1 MSALGRIAVALKMP
15 IDRSDLNLADVA
27 TAELEDG
34 KFGMLIAWARQV
46 GIYVKEVKLDV
57 IEFYGALQE
66 SFPLIMASGNGSL
79 WIFEGLSGKNFQ
91 ATHITD
97 RSQTVGRIRRGELRK
112 MLGTPDTRVF
122 MAKRQL
128 ELDAHMG
135 ARHHAQQGG
144 GHSHPTPL
152 RRFLALL
159 RLDARDIWTVTLF
172 AAVAG
177 LLALATP
184 LAIESLVTITCRLS
198 HLFRSESDGR
208 LRNAGSG

>member
-1 MSALGRIAVALKMP
+1 MASDDTATTNSFNQQIDEDRLYDALGRIAVALKMP

-79 WIFEGLSGKNFQ
+79 WIFEGLNGKNFQ

-97 RSQTVGRIRRGELRK
+97 RSQTVRIRRGELRK
-112 MLGTPDTRVF
+112 MLAHQIPASSWRNANSNWMLIWVRGIMHSREAGTR
-122 MAKRQL
+122 
-128 ELDAHMG
+128 
-135 ARHHAQQGG
+135 
-144 GHSHPTPL
+144 TP
-152 RRFLALL
+152 RRSAASWHYCVWTPATFGRLPCLL
-159 RLDARDIWTVTLF
+159 RW
-172 AAVAG
+172 
-177 LLALATP
+177 
-184 LAIESLVTITCRLS
+184 LVCSPWPRP
-198 HLFRSESDGR
+198 
-208 LRNAGSG
+208 